1 MTTKRSAF
9 ELAMRLRA
17 LIALILVAGV
27 FAVLSPEFLTTG
39 NLTILLKHVA
49 INAILAIGM
58 TLVVLA
64 GGIDLSVGSI
74 AGFTGM
80 VAGYLLTK
88 GLVLEP
94 LGVTVFFPAWL
105 TIIISL
111 GGAVMFGALNG
122 LLVTVLRAPPFIA
135 TLGVLYV
142 ARGVA
147 LLMSG
152 GATFPDLGGRDE
164 LNNHGFLLL
173 GGGGPLALP
182 APVWIMA
189 VVAVG
194 AMLVIGRTRLG
205 RYIYAVGGNERAARL
220 AGVRVGQIKF
230 VTYAASAF
238 CAGIVGL
245 IIASQ
250 LNSAHPA
257 TGETFELNA
266 IAAVVLGGTSLMGG
280 RGTVGGTLIG
290 AMVIGVLANGLVLL
304 GVSEFW
310 QILIKGAVIVAA
322 VVVDQYNKT
331 PNKEA

>member
-1 MTTKRSAF
+1 MTARRSAF
-9 ELAMRLRA
+9 EQLLRLRA
-17 LIALILVAGV
+17 LIALAVVVVV

-49 INAILAIGM
+49 INAVLAIGM
-58 TLVVLA
+58 TVVVLA

-88 GLVLEP
+88 GLILEP
-94 LGVTVFFPAWL
+94 LGVAVFFPAWL
-105 TIIISL
+105 VIGLSL
-111 GGAVMFGALNG
+111 AAGMLFGALNG
-122 LLVTVLRAPPFIA
+122 VLVTVLKAPPFIA

-152 GATFPDLGGRDE
+152 GATFPDLGGRPE
-164 LNNHGFLLL
+164 LNNQGFLIL

-189 VVAVG
+189 AMAAVAIFVV
-194 AMLVIGRTRLG
+194 GRTRLG

-220 AGVRVGQIKF
+220 AGVRVGNIRF
-230 VTYAASAF
+230 VTYVVSAF
-238 CAGIVGL
+238 CAAVVGL

-280 RGTVGGTLIG
+280 RGTVVGTLIG

-310 QILIKGAVIVAA
+310 QILIKGSVIVAA
-322 VVVDQYNKT
+322 VVIDQYNKR
-331 PNKEA
+331 PAAEA

>member
-1 MTTKRSAF
+1 MTSQSVF
-9 ELAMRLRA
+9 QSLMRLRA
-17 LIALILVAGV
+17 LIALALVTTV

-58 TLVVLA
+58 TLVILA

-80 VAGYLLTK
+80 VAGYLLTQ

-94 LGVTVFFPAWL
+94 LGVALFFPVWL
-105 TIIISL
+105 VIILSL
-111 GGAVMFGALNG
+111 AAGTMFGAING
-122 LLVTVLRAPPFIA
+122 ALVTVLKAPPFIA

-152 GATFPDLGGRDE
+152 GATFPNLGGQPE
-164 LNNHGFLLL
+164 LGNQGFSVL

-182 APVWIMA
+182 APVWILAAIAILATFA
-189 VVAVG
+189 V
-194 AMLVIGRTRLG
+194 GRTRLG

-220 AGVRVGQIKF
+220 AGVRIGQVKF
-230 VTYAASAF
+230 FTYTASAF
-238 CAGIVGL
+238 CAAVVGL

-250 LNSAHPA
+250 LNAAHPA

-280 RGTVGGTLIG
+280 RGTIVGTLIG

-310 QILIKGAVIVAA
+310 QIVIKGTVIVAA
-322 VVVDQYNKT
+322 VIVDQLNKT
-331 PNKEA
+331 PAREA